1 MSGFPLTIV
10 ALVLL
15 YSIHHDL
22 TTDPVKEA
30 AKANAK
36 AAELARRK
44 RLARDVEIT
53 TKTDY
58 ARERR
63 TARKRETE
71 AD

>member
-22 TTDPVKEA
+22 TTDPVKETQ
-30 AKANAK
+30 KRNDK
-36 AAELARRK
+36 TSELPRRN